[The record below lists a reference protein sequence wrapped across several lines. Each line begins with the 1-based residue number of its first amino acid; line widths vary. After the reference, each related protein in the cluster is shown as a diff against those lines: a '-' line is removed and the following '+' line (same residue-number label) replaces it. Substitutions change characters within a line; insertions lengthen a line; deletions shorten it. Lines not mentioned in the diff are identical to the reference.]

1 MAKIEDE
8 KIIVALMTHR
18 TIREAAESIGIT
30 DRTIYA
36 RMRNVEFEQAYK
48 CARTDLLRASVAEI
62 GTRVQDAL
70 TVISDIMHSE
80 DASAQV
86 RLNAASMLLNYSEKA
101 QDRLRAEEVA
111 NMPAPPLAD
120 VMLDF

>member
-1 MAKIEDE
+1 MAKVEDE
-8 KIIVALMTHR
+8 MIIAALMTHR

-36 RMRNVEFEQAYK
+36 RMKNVEFEQAYR
-48 CARTDLLRASVAEI
+48 CARTDLLRASVSEVS
-62 GTRVQDAL
+62 TRVQDAL

-101 QDRLRAEEVA
+101 QDRLKAEEVA

-120 VMLDF
+120 VMVDF

>member
-48 CARTDLLRASVAEI
+48 CARTDLLRGTVAEV

-70 TVISDIMHSE
+70 SVISEIMHSE
-80 DASAQV
+80 DSSAQV

-111 NMPAPPLAD
+111 NMPAPPLKD